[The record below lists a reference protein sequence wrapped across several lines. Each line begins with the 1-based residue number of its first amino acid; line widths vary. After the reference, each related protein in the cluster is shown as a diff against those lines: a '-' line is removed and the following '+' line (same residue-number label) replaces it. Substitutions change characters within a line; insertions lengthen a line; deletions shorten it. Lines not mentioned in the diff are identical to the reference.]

1 MLPLLATAFVAGY
14 GDIYFG
20 LWYPIGVAV
29 MTFIIGLIFLRDTR
43 TVDIVTGSGVQ
54 TQSAGA

>member
-1 MLPLLATAFVAGY
+1 VLGRPIRNAY
-14 GDIYFG
+14 DDIYFG
-20 LWYPIGVAV
+20 PWYPIVVAV

-43 TVDIVTGSGVQ
+43 SVDIVTGSGVQ